1 MVLGAMKESVPV
13 DNSGGLSMQDLAEL
27 TDLRQEPSRQQEVRR
42 GRPQHRSAF
51 GKFKDARGQCG
62 WNTRKE
68 RDYVAKF
75 GQAKQES
82 QKTPRILLRELGC
95 LRLVEEG

>member
-1 MVLGAMKESVPV
+1 MKESVPA
-13 DNSGGLSMQDLAEL
+13 DNTGGLSIQDLA
-27 TDLRQEPSRQQEVRR
+27 DLRQEPSRQQEVHR
-42 GRPQHRSAF
+42 GRPQHRRAF
-51 GKFKDARGQCG
+51 GKFKDARGQWG

-82 QKTPRILLRELGC
+82 QTTPRILVRELGC